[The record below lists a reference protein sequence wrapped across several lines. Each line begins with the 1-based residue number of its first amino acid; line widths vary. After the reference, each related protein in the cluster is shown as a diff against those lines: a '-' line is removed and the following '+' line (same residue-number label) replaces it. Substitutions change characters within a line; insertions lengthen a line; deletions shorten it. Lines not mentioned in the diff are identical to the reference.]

1 MKMLTYR
8 YSWKDGYKTFRN
20 IHSLPAGFFVEVK
33 DDFIKNFAHQF
44 KNIFSMRE
52 SSSEG
57 YDIGSCLFTAMC
69 VGRTFYHTPYH
80 VMNIF
85 YTADS
90 MGIEL
95 NADERLA
102 IWFHDAIYRAGSN
115 ENEDQSVRFME
126 SLLHYISDV
135 NILCGAKLIIED
147 TARHL
152 TVKPVYEHSCRM
164 MDLDMSGF
172 AASEES
178 FKIQNE
184 CIEKE
189 FLENGYSERDV
200 LKGRLAFLERLDSKD
215 TIYRTERFIDELE
228 PIARENISKIIE
240 ETRTRYDQLS

>member
-1 MKMLTYR
+1 MKMMTYR

-20 IHSLPAGFFVEVK
+20 IHTLPAGFFVEVK

-44 KNIFSMRE
+44 KNIFSMRDT
-52 SSSEG
+52 SSEG

-85 YTADS
+85 HTADS
-90 MGIEL
+90 MGIAL

-102 IWFHDAIYRAGSN
+102 IWFHDAIYRAGSK
-115 ENEDQSVRFME
+115 ENETQSVLFME

-135 NILCGAKLIIED
+135 NIMCGAKLIIED

-152 TVKPVYEHSCRM
+152 DDKPVYSHSSRM
-164 MDLDMSGF
+164 MDLDMAGF
-172 AASEES
+172 AADEES
-178 FKIQNE
+178 FAIQND

-189 FLENGYSERDV
+189 FLENGYSFVDV
-200 LKGRLAFLERLDSKD
+200 IRGRINFLEALQSKD
-215 TIYRTERFIDELE
+215 KIYRTEQFIDTMEKR
-228 PIARENISKIIE
+228 ARENISMLI
-240 ETRTRYDQLS
+240 DQTKRRIPSF